1 MIKELI
7 VDTLSPLKI
16 PVSFQNYTGAK
27 DTYITYFGYLEQAEL
42 SYDDEE
48 KAIGHYTQINIYSKK
63 SYSDIEK
70 EVKKLMKA
78 AGFIRKP
85 SGFEYYEPETKIYQK
100 SFRFFYV
107 ENL

>member
-7 VDTLSPLKI
+7 IDILSPLKI
-16 PVSFQNYTGAK
+16 PVRFQYYTGGE
-27 DTYITYFGYLEQAEL
+27 DTYITFFSYLEQTEF

-48 KAIGHYTQINIYSKK
+48 KVIGHYIQVNIYSKK
-63 SYSDIEK
+63 SYSEIEK
-70 EVKKLMKA
+70 ELKKLMKA

-85 SGFEYYEPETKIYQK
+85 SGFEYFEPDTKIYQK
-100 SFRFFYV
+100 SFRFFYA